1 MNPPTKEDV
10 ERFWKPLYENKK
22 EYNTDTVWLE
32 ECKTSVNNI
41 TEETYSE
48 ITTNEIESATSEFSN
63 QKSPGLGKLCH
74 FWWNKLTTLHPKG
87 AIASEKLI
95 VQPENCPD
103 QLTTGQI
110 TLIARKEPLRNPSN
124 YRPIT
129 CLSIMSKILSS
140 IVTSRM
146 SHHNQYHTESKSYGA
161 SKREIRAIVMAQ
173 STSLLT
179 TKQ

>member
-32 ECKTSVNNI
+32 EC
-41 TEETYSE
+41 
-48 ITTNEIESATSEFSN
+48 
-63 QKSPGLGKLCH
+63 KSPGLGKLCH

-103 QLTTGQI
+103 KLTTGQI

-179 TKQ
+179 TK